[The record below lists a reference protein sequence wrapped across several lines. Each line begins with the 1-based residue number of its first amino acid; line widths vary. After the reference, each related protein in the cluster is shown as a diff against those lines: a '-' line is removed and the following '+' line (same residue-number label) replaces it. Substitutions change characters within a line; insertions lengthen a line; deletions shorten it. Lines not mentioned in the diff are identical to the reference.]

1 MFDYRPLRGRIRME
15 GKTETETAKMAG
27 LSSSGLSARL
37 NGTQEFRQS
46 EIWKMCEVL
55 TIQPE
60 EIARYFF
67 TPKVQK
73 AESTLTS
80 KAVNR

>member
-1 MFDYRPLRGRIRME
+1 MFDYRPLRGKIRME
-15 GKTETETAKMAG
+15 GKTEAETAKAANM
-27 LSSSGLSARL
+27 SPSGFSARL

-55 TIQPE
+55 TIEPE
-60 EIARYFF
+60 EISKYFF

-73 AESTLTS
+73 TELRQAS
-80 KAVNR
+80 KA